1 MDSRHDYILHAHRIL
16 ELFIYLLYEMKKLL
30 RRQVHTEASEAKED
44 GNQHD
49 FVNVTS
55 RMHFPSD
62 TAWVQFGNWRMSIF
76 QNTACARKTEVNVSV
91 RFYERNRA
99 IVLHLKKI
107 VIPIITLYG
116 TLIHHELYLSHI
128 NHTYFNI
135 LNLYY
140 IFTSSFLN
148 FSFVCS
154 MFSRKLSSC
163 FTSTPHEELLQSV
176 IYLDCDSESHCLVV
190 LTLSS
195 Y

>member
-1 MDSRHDYILHAHRIL
+1 
-16 ELFIYLLYEMKKLL
+16 
-30 RRQVHTEASEAKED
+30 
-44 GNQHD
+44 
-49 FVNVTS
+49 
-55 RMHFPSD
+55 
-62 TAWVQFGNWRMSIF
+62 MSIF

-195 Y
+195 YWLQVQVLYLYPSEEFEFCCLIWVCCRPWTSSLIQ